1 MSDTAKKRSL
11 RNLEGDIRVQGSLGP
26 GCLATGLAAPSK
38 FSRPFVTRE
47 LMSAKFA
54 DLQLAEERH
63 LPDEDAVTS
72 EFIEFLETASRR
84 RHPDGVMR
92 RFNQPRHAGCVE
104 AELVVPD
111 DLDAHLRVGIFARPA
126 TCKARVRFANAS
138 SATDRE
144 RDIRGMSITVEDVA
158 GENLTPGATTQ
169 DFVLNSHPVMVA
181 PDTREFMALLMA
193 VEGGGFGRIWYF
205 LTHIRAA
212 RIGVAARQHATC
224 HLDLPYWS
232 TTPYLFG
239 EGRAVKYLARPTA
252 ARTSS
257 LPDALTD
264 DYLRQA
270 MRHHL
275 AESDASFD
283 LAVQFQTDPTRMP
296 IEDASVEWDAGKS
309 PFIPVAQLRI
319 PRQDFEA
326 AERMA
331 WCETAAFDPWHCL
344 VEHRPLGNMNRTRRR
359 IYPELA
365 RLRAERQA
373 SLE

>member
-1 MSDTAKKRSL
+1 
-11 RNLEGDIRVQGSLGP
+11 
-26 GCLATGLAAPSK
+26 
-38 FSRPFVTRE
+38 
-47 LMSAKFA
+47 MSAKSA
-54 DLQLAEERH
+54 GLRLAEEHRAS
-63 LPDEDAVTS
+63 DEDAVTS
-72 EFIEFLETASRR
+72 NFIEFLETASRR

-111 DLDAHLRVGIFARPA
+111 DLGADLRVGIFARPA
-126 TCKARVRFANAS
+126 SYKARVRFASAS
-138 SATDRE
+138 SPNDRE
-144 RDIRGMSITVEDVA
+144 RDIRGMSITVEGAA
-158 GENLTPGATTQ
+158 GDNLTPGATTQ

-181 PDTREFMALLMA
+181 PDTREFMALLSA
-193 VEGGGFGRIWYF
+193 VEGGGFRRIWYF

-212 RIGVAARQHATC
+212 RIGLAARQHPTC
-224 HLDLPYWS
+224 HLDIPYWS

-239 EGRAVKYLARPTA
+239 EGRAVKYLARPTSS
-252 ARTSS
+252 RTSS
-257 LPDALTD
+257 LPDPLTD

-270 MRHHL
+270 MKHHL

-283 LAVQFQTDPTRMP
+283 VAVQFQTDPTRMP
-296 IEDASVEWDAGKS
+296 IEDASVEWDAGES

-326 AERMA
+326 TDRMA

-344 VEHRPLGNMNRTRRR
+344 AEHRPLGSMNRARRR

-373 SLE
+373 LLE